1 MEPQM
6 SPEQCISQ
14 IQLLNREMHTPESY
28 SVTWT
33 WRESDSLKMAIS
45 MEEISMYSLEDGY
58 GKMVSITD
66 MEQDMVSDISYASM
80 KALKESQSIALKY
93 SSQA

>member
-1 MEPQM
+1 MY
-6 SPEQCISQ
+6 
-14 IQLLNREMHTPESY
+14 TPESY